1 MEQWNVSQ
9 WLRIALLILIS
20 LGILFLLMQISPWIQ
35 LLWKL
40 IRAVVGPFFVAMIIS
55 YLLNP
60 IVNLLSERNVPRSL
74 AVLFIY
80 SLFIASIVILGIQLA
95 PLLEEQVKELT
106 EHLPEWSQKIQSM
119 MNEVN
124 HSKEF
129 LPMSVQN
136 GIEESLS
143 KMEVGISNY
152 VGEMM
157 SGIGSTINQLFLVLV
172 VPFLAFYMMKDIH
185 SIERSLISIIPKRRR
200 RALVRLIRDMDQ
212 ALGNYVR
219 GQLLVCTVVGI
230 LAYIGYKIVGL
241 PYAFLFAVIVAVFN
255 IIPYLG
261 PIFGAIPAC
270 LVALTLSFKMLIG
283 VVIVNLAVQTL
294 EGNVIS
300 PQIVGR
306 TLHIHPLWI
315 IFAVLVGGE
324 IAGVIGMILAVP
336 FFAMGKVV
344 MDHMINHF
352 VSQKV

>member
-60 IVNLLSERNVPRSL
+60 IVNALSERKVPRSL
-74 AVLFIY
+74 AVLLIY
-80 SLFIASIVILGIQLA
+80 SLFIASLIILGVQFA
-95 PLLEEQVKELT
+95 PLFEEQVKELT
-106 EHLPEWSQKIQSM
+106 EHLPEWSQKIQFM
-119 MNEVN
+119 MNELN

-129 LPMSVQN
+129 LPLSIQN
-136 GIEESLS
+136 GIEESLA
-143 KMEVGISNY
+143 KLEIGIAKY
-152 VGEMM
+152 VEKMM
-157 SGIGSTINQLFLVLV
+157 SGIGSTINQLFLILV
-172 VPFLAFYMMKDIH
+172 VPFLAFYMLKDIH
-185 SIERSLISIIPKRRR
+185 SIERSLISLVPKRRR
-200 RALVRLIRDMDQ
+200 RALRRLIRDMDQ
-212 ALGNYVR
+212 ALGNYIR
-219 GQLLVCTVVGI
+219 GQLIVCTVIGI
-230 LAYIGYKIVGL
+230 MAYVGYKIVGL
-241 PYAFLFAVIVAVFN
+241 PYAFLFAVVVAIFN

-270 LVALTLSFKMLIG
+270 LVALTISFKMLIG
-283 VVIVNLAVQTL
+283 VIIVNLVVQAL

-324 IAGVIGMILAVP
+324 IAGVVGMILAVP
-336 FFAMGKVV
+336 FFAMGKVMV
-344 MDHMINHF
+344 DHLIQHF
-352 VSQKV
+352 ASQKI